1 MEDEGRGA
9 DITSLLQEWQ
19 DGSAQALDRLIP
31 LVYSELHTLASRY
44 LSRERSDH
52 TLQPTALVN
61 EAYLKLVGQ
70 RAVDWQNRSHFFGIA
85 AQLMRRI
92 IVDHARHDGR
102 FKRGGGVANVSI
114 DDADPAAPA
123 AAVDPADAFVLD
135 QALTRLEALDPQ
147 QGRIVEL
154 RYFGGLTIQETAEVM
169 QLSTGT
175 VKRDWA
181 VARAW
186 LYREMT
192 GETSSPAGG

>member
-1 MEDEGRGA
+1 MDCRYLQDATKPQKQDHGWFDRSREGPYSRIRLRTVEDEGRRS
-9 DITSLLQEWQ
+9 DITRLLQEWQ
-19 DGSAQALDRLIP
+19 AGSAQALDRLIP
-31 LVYSELHTLASRY
+31 LVYNELHTLASRY

-102 FKRGGGVANVSI
+102 FKRGGGVAKISI

-123 AAVDPADAFVLD
+123 AQLIP
-135 QALTRLEALDPQ
+135 LTP
-147 QGRIVEL
+147 
-154 RYFGGLTIQETAEVM
+154 
-169 QLSTGT
+169 
-175 VKRDWA
+175 
-181 VARAW
+181 
-186 LYREMT
+186 
-192 GETSSPAGG
+192 SSSIRR